1 MKAFAYIL
9 VLSSVALLAPQ
20 SNAESILPGTPLSGG
35 SFGTIEISDGLT
47 VLPGPVQEGDLILR
61 ENPLGGD
68 SSSNWSDAVRFFN
81 FLGFGVAFHIPDG
94 ETGIASLLVADEFNN
109 AILPNALSPN
119 NVLVNEI

>member
-1 MKAFAYIL
+1 MKALAYIL